1 LQPCTIRFGE
11 PARFPASFVWV
22 GGLIDNAIFQW
33 EEGYRRLQDARSDPR
48 SYRVLGRVV
57 VAVEDELRKRLGS
70 SFSIEELAGVYRQD
84 IDWDVELSMRRVP
97 PDSASWDSS
106 TVVDA
111 AFYLYM
117 REASDFAGG
126 SRRLEQSR

>member
-1 LQPCTIRFGE
+1 VEALIENTI
-11 PARFPASFVWV
+11 
-22 GGLIDNAIFQW
+22 LQW
-33 EEGYRRLQDARSDPR
+33 EEGYRRLQEARSDPTA
-48 SYRVLGRVV
+48 YRALGREV
-57 VAVEDELRKRLGS
+57 VAVEDELRKCLGS

-84 IDWDVELSMRRVP
+84 IDWDLELAMRSIP
-97 PDSASWDSS
+97 PNSVSWDSS

-126 SRRLEQSR
+126 SRREGSG

>member
-1 LQPCTIRFGE
+1 V
-11 PARFPASFVWV
+11 AA
-22 GGLIDNAIFQW
+22 LIDNTIFQW
-33 EEGYRRLQDARSDPR
+33 EEGYRRLQEARSDPG
-48 SYRVLGRVV
+48 SYRALGRVV

-70 SFSIEELAGVYRQD
+70 SFSIEELAAVYREG
-84 IDWDVELSMRRVP
+84 INWDLALAMRSVP
-97 PDSASWDSS
+97 PNSASWDSS

-126 SRRLEQSR
+126 SRRAESAR